1 MCIRD
6 IKDYLHDIYDAME
19 AAESFVDSCTFDEFS
34 TDLQVQ
40 YAVVRALEIIGEA
53 SKNIPEEVRMRYPA
67 VPWKDMAGI
76 RDKLIHSY
84 FGVDLEVVWLSVK
97 EGIPESKPAI
107 KQILD
112 EMN

>member
-1 MCIRD
+1 
-6 IKDYLHDIYDAME
+6 
-19 AAESFVDSCTFDEFS
+19 
-34 TDLQVQ
+34 
-40 YAVVRALEIIGEA
+40 
-53 SKNIPEEVRMRYPA
+53 MRYPA

-84 FGVDLEVVWLSVK
+84 FGVDLEVVWLSLK